1 MEEIPATDNAT
12 PRDDQPPAQPEV
24 KSGVRLPPKVSELRW
39 KLGRKAKLQPQF
51 RFYVLYDRVYRLDV
65 LQTAWELVLK
75 NQGAPGI
82 DGMSFTDIIESSGGV
97 AGLLNEI
104 QEQLRT
110 KTYRPQAVKR
120 VYIPKTDGKQRPLG
134 IPTIRDRVVQMAVLL
149 VLEPIFEADFLDS
162 SYGFRPG
169 RSAHQAVEVIRGHL
183 AQGLTEVYDADLKS
197 YFDTIPHDNLM
208 KCLQRRIADRSVL
221 RLLRLWLTATVIET
235 DAGGRRKS
243 TRPRQ
248 GTPQGGVISP
258 LLANIYLHWF
268 EKAFHGQDGPAKW
281 AKAKIVRY
289 ADDFVILARYVGTR
303 LIGWTESLLEGRFRL
318 TVNREKTRV
327 VRLRQ
332 PGECLDFLGYSFRY
346 DRDLHGSGR
355 RYWNLFPA
363 QKSLTKARAKVRE
376 LTDSRWCFARAT
388 SVIANVN
395 DFLRGWGMYFSR
407 GYPKQAYRDLNQFV
421 VLRLTRHLQR
431 RSQRSYRP
439 PAGTSFYAHL
449 HGLGLCLLG
458 TTGSRDRRMPRTE

>member
-1 MEEIPATDNAT
+1 M
-12 PRDDQPPAQPEV
+12 
-24 KSGVRLPPKVSELRW
+24 
-39 KLGRKAKLQPQF
+39 
-51 RFYVLYDRVYRLDV
+51 
-65 LQTAWELVLK
+65 
-75 NQGAPGI
+75 
-82 DGMSFTDIIESSGGV
+82 
-97 AGLLNEI
+97 
-104 QEQLRT
+104 
-110 KTYRPQAVKR
+110 
-120 VYIPKTDGKQRPLG
+120 
-134 IPTIRDRVVQMAVLL
+134 
-149 VLEPIFEADFLDS
+149 
-162 SYGFRPG
+162 
-169 RSAHQAVEVIRGHL
+169 
-183 AQGLTEVYDADLKS
+183 YDADLKS

-363 QKSLTKARAKVRE
+363 QKSLTKAQGEGARTHR
-376 LTDSRWCFARAT
+376 FA
-388 SVIANVN
+388 
-395 DFLRGWGMYFSR
+395 
-407 GYPKQAYRDLNQFV
+407 V
-421 VLRLTRHLQR
+421 VLR
-431 RSQRSYRP
+431 
-439 PAGTSFYAHL
+439 AGHVGDCKRERLSA
-449 HGLGLCLLG
+449 GLGDVLL
-458 TTGSRDRRMPRTE
+458 PRLSKASVP